1 MVIEMANF
9 ETQCET
15 LCVSHRLTHC
25 DAAVTATPV
34 SAPSGVPAA
43 GDLRQSCLQFDDR
56 GWETGRCRLAQVV
69 APIPDIS
76 ARRRIAISILS
87 ETPKCNT
94 APCADG
100 GKEKLDHEESASRNR
115 DGVRCR
121 YSCRLQGAGI
131 ADNDADRHM
140 FFSLCWLSRQ
150 HGAYQPNNR

>member
-9 ETQCET
+9 ETQRET
-15 LCVSHRLTHC
+15 LCVSHQRLFLGPRVCRRGGTRSPSEL
-25 DAAVTATPV
+25 DA
-34 SAPSGVPAA
+34 GN
-43 GDLRQSCLQFDDR
+43 RHLQFDDR
-56 GWETGRCRLAQVV
+56 GWETGRCRWAQVAV
-69 APIPDIS
+69 PIPDIS

-100 GKEKLDHEESASRNR
+100 WKEKLDHEESASRNR

-131 ADNDADRHM
+131 SDNDADRHM